1 MSAKNFSKIGPLI
14 VNPAIHSPTVDTAGL
29 YLFYRRPMK
38 SKVMSD
44 VSVMTPTPP
53 TSSADGP
60 KKPPSSDAVAPDD
73 NALMLS
79 DVNEAVPLVK
89 DDPSNVDP
97 LIVISA
103 TSVTSAAAD
112 TVSVRVPS
120 RLSNVVRM
128 EGEDPVNSASIRK
141 SPDRS

>member
-1 MSAKNFSKIGPLI
+1 
-14 VNPAIHSPTVDTAGL
+14 
-29 YLFYRRPMK
+29 MK

-79 DVNEAVPLVK
+79 DVNEADPLVK

-103 TSVTSAAAD
+103 TSVTSTAAD

-128 EGEDPVNSASIRK
+128 EGDDLSLIHI
-141 SPDRS
+141 